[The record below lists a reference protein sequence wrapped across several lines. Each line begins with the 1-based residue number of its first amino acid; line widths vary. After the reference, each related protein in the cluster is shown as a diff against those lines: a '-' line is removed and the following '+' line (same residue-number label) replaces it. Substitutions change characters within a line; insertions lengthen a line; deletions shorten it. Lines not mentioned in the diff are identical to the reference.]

1 MPLHRFGSLVAL
13 AALLALPLTAQRQA
27 VPLTRYRAPS
37 LFDRAIARPAATD
50 QAGIPAMALAGVI
63 GGTVGVFG
71 GGLIGSAVGG
81 GNAICGDDACG
92 LEEAVYGAILG
103 ESVTLPLGVHLAN
116 RGRGNYGL
124 SLLASVG
131 IGALGILAVD
141 ASNDGIPLLV
151 VPVAQLVTSIAIE
164 RATSR

>member
-1 MPLHRFGSLVAL
+1 MTLHRCSSTL
-13 AALLALPLTAQRQA
+13 ALLALLA
-27 VPLTRYRAPS
+27 VPLRAQRPALPMARYRAPDLWS
-37 LFDRAIARPAATD
+37 G
-50 QAGIPAMALAGVI
+50 AGLSASPPGAGVPGMVLAGVSAGAI
-63 GGTVGVFG
+63 GVFG
-71 GGLIGSAVGG
+71 GGFIGSAVGG

-116 RGRGNYGL
+116 RRRGNYGL

-141 ASNDGIPLLV
+141 ASNDGWPLLA
-151 VPVAQLVTSIAIE
+151 VPVGQLVTSILIE
-164 RATSR
+164 RGTSR

>member
-1 MPLHRFGSLVAL
+1 ML
-13 AALLALPLTAQRQA
+13 ALLALLA
-27 VPLTRYRAPS
+27 VPLRAQRPAPALPHYRATLPVPT
-37 LFDRAIARPAATD
+37 ARSTSRGE
-50 QAGIPAMALAGVI
+50 AGIPAMAIAGVI

-103 ESVTLPLGVHLAN
+103 ESVLLPLGVHLAN
-116 RGRGNYGL
+116 GRRGNYGL

-151 VPVAQLVTSIAIE
+151 VPVAQLITSIAIE
-164 RATSR
+164 RTTSR

>member
-1 MPLHRFGSLVAL
+1 MPFRRLGRTLAVLALV
-13 AALLALPLTAQRQA
+13 ALPLTAQRQA
-27 VPLTRYRAPS
+27 APLARYGAPHLPAPAGLPSARAQASVP
-37 LFDRAIARPAATD
+37 
-50 QAGIPAMALAGVI
+50 GMVLAGVTSGAI
-63 GGTVGVFG
+63 GVFG

-141 ASNDGIPLLV
+141 ATNDGWPLLA
-151 VPVAQLVTSIAIE
+151 VPVGQLVTSILIE

>member
-1 MPLHRFGSLVAL
+1 MRLRPYQLSLAALALVAL
-13 AALLALPLTAQRQA
+13 PLVAQRPA
-27 VPLTRYRAPS
+27 AGLPRYRASP
-37 LFDRAIARPAATD
+37 LVPGALRPAA
-50 QAGIPAMALAGVI
+50 PARASVTGMVLAGVTSGAI
-63 GGTVGVFG
+63 GLAG

-92 LEEAVYGAILG
+92 LEEAVYGAIIG
-103 ESVTLPLGVHLAN
+103 ESVALPLGVHLAN
-116 RGRGNYGL
+116 RRRGNYGL

-141 ASNDGIPLLV
+141 SSNDGWPLLA
-151 VPVAQLVTSIAIE
+151 VPIGQLVSSILIE

>member
-1 MPLHRFGSLVAL
+1 MPASRVPRLLSLLALVAL
-13 AALLALPLTAQRQA
+13 PLHAQRPA
-27 VPLTRYRAPS
+27 TPLVRYEAPVLAAAADPSAPS
-37 LFDRAIARPAATD
+37 TRAS
-50 QAGIPAMALAGVI
+50 IPGMVLAGVT
-63 GGTVGVFG
+63 GGTIGVFG

-116 RGRGNYGL
+116 RRRGNYGL

-131 IGALGILAVD
+131 IGALGILAVE
-141 ASNDGIPLLV
+141 ASNDGWPLLA
-151 VPVAQLVTSIAIE
+151 VPAGQLVTSILIE